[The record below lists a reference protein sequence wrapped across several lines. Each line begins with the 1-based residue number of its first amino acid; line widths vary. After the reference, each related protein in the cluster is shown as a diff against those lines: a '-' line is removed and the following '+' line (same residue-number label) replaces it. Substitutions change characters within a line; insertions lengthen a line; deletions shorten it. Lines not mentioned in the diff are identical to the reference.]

1 MIRFSLRRPRRDD
14 EPVEKTMSTNN
25 ESSLS
30 PVRLASYAIAALA
43 LTLVTGLV
51 YGRWTQRWEP
61 PQSLKAAAARVL
73 ELPRE
78 LGAWQMTEERKV
90 PALVLETLRCEAHS
104 HREYVNRETGE
115 TVQVALIVGP
125 SGPTAVHEP
134 EICFSSQ
141 AYEIARPRETRFFG
155 DAGNGDSSSLWEV
168 RFQPKNVGTGELQV
182 YYGWS
187 TGGAW
192 KASTAPRFEFGGSP
206 LLYKIQVSAQMGP
219 KQEDGQPSDPCKKFI
234 DALLE
239 TYWQQRSGRSGA

>member
-1 MIRFSLRRPRRDD
+1 MPTNS
-14 EPVEKTMSTNN
+14 KTI
-25 ESSLS
+25 LS
-30 PVRLASYAIAALA
+30 PARLASYAVAALA

-51 YGRWTQRWEP
+51 YGRWTQRWDAP
-61 PQSLKAAAARVL
+61 PSLQAAASRVND
-73 ELPRE
+73 LPRE
-78 LGAWQMTEERKV
+78 LGVWHMTEERKV
-90 PALVLETLRCEAHS
+90 PPLVLETLRCEAHS

-115 TVQVALIVGP
+115 IVQVALIVGP
-125 SGPTAVHEP
+125 SGPTAVHNP

-141 AYEIARPRETRFFG
+141 AYEIATPRETRFFG

-168 RFQPKNVGTGELQV
+168 RFKPKNVGTGLLQV

-192 KASTAPRFEFGGSP
+192 KASSSPRFEFGGSP

-219 KQEDGQPSDPCKKFI
+219 TQEGSRPSEPCKKFI